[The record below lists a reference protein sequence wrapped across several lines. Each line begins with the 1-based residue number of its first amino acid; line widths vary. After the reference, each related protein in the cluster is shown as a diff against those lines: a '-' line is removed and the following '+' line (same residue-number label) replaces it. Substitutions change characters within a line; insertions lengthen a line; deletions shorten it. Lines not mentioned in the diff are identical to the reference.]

1 MVQKEQGEEMNSREK
16 ILSAVHSNQPEL
28 TALPDIEPLKS
39 YGDKEDLLAQY
50 TTVATNIGAKVYEV
64 KNVDEVKMIIQNN
77 FGTGKRIVSTI
88 AELKDIAD
96 TKEYLSDLPVQLAD
110 VELAILRSDIAVAE
124 NGAVWITG
132 EQMGQRALPFI
143 TQHLAVIVNA
153 RNIVATMH
161 DAYSSIG
168 ITNQGFGAFIAGP
181 SKTADIEQSLVI
193 GAHGP
198 RSMNLFLVNED

>member
-110 VELAILRSDIAVAE
+110 VELAILGSDLAVAE
-124 NGAVWITG
+124 NGAIWITE

>member
-1 MVQKEQGEEMNSREK
+1 MNSREK

>member
-1 MVQKEQGEEMNSREK
+1 MSSREK